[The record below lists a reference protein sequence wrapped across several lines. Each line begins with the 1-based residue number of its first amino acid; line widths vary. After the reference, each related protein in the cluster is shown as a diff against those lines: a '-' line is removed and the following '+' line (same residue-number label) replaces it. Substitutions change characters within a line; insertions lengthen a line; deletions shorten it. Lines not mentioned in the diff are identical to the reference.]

1 MAKIKLREKIPLLF
15 KYYGMSFSRYM
26 ATRFIPA
33 SATAFFLVFFL
44 IPHVFP
50 IITELKYTRY
60 LFYAIPFYIS
70 LSLFM
75 YPLSQAMRKR
85 REIEERIH
93 LAVTKMAVMAA
104 AGIPREDIIRSI
116 AADPTYGEISEI
128 FSRVLVLVDKWK
140 ISLARSLRLIAEEVI
155 SDTLRDFMMRLASA
169 IEVGENLSEFLEKE
183 QKVMLVEY
191 ETRYRTSL
199 ELANILREIYV
210 STLVSTMFLL
220 SFLVIVPVLAG
231 GDPLVYL
238 FSGIMAYAVMEGIIY
253 YLLRI
258 VLPEESL
265 YGKPRHI
272 VYEFDKTLTRFYLP
286 ITIIMSFIL
295 GTLFYFLVPA
305 GLFVQYWPL
314 FISTSLLPFSVVGA
328 LIYKDEKKVRD
339 RDKNYEVYIRV
350 LGAAAIASA
359 EGLTG
364 AVGRVLSHD
373 FGELTPLI
381 KNLYKRLRTRINKVM
396 SWEYFMDESGSWL
409 IQTFTKMFVD
419 SVNLGGNPDLVSRLI
434 TDSISRI
441 LSLRT
446 ERQSLVSNITGILY
460 GLAVGVAMSMAVL
473 VQMMGMLNKTMSQV
487 TLAGLPIQIPIFA
500 VSYDLSITSF
510 LVVSVIA
517 VHAAFSGLI
526 LRDLSGGHRFSPLLH
541 LVVIFWV
548 AAAVYTIM
556 QNVMSIVLGI

>member
-1 MAKIKLREKIPLLF
+1 MAKIKVHEKIAMLF
-15 KYYGMSFSRYM
+15 KYYGISFSRYL
-26 ATRFIPA
+26 ATRLVPI
-33 SATAFFLVFFL
+33 SSVMFFLVFFL

-50 IITELKYTRY
+50 LINELRITRY
-60 LFYAIPFYIS
+60 ILYMIPFYVTIA
-70 LSLFM
+70 LFL
-75 YPLSQAMRKR
+75 YPISQAMKKR
-85 REIEERIH
+85 REIEERLH

-104 AGIPREDIIRSI
+104 AGIPREEIIRSI
-116 AADPTYGEISEI
+116 ATDPTYGEISEI
-128 FSRVLVLVDKWK
+128 FNKVLVLVDKWK

-155 SDTLRDFMMRLASA
+155 SDGLRDFMRRLASA
-169 IEVGENLSEFLEKE
+169 IEVGENLSEFLGKE

-220 SFLVIVPVLAG
+220 SFLVILPVLTGA
-231 GDPLVYL
+231 DPLVFL
-238 FSGIMAYAVMEGIIY
+238 FSGISAYAIVEGVIY

-258 VLPEESL
+258 VLPEETL
-265 YGKPRHI
+265 YGKPKHI
-272 VYEFDKTLTRFYLP
+272 AYEFDRLLTRFYLP
-286 ITIIMSFIL
+286 ITTVMSFVL

-314 FISTSLLPFSVVGA
+314 FISTSLLPFSIVGV
-328 LIYKDEKKVRD
+328 LIYKDEKRVRD

-350 LGAAAIASA
+350 LGAAAIAST

-364 AVGRVLSHD
+364 AVERVLSHD

-381 KNLYKRLRTRINKVM
+381 RNLYKRLRTRINKVM

-409 IQTFTKMFVD
+409 IQTFTRMFVD

-460 GLAVGVAMSMAVL
+460 GLA
-473 VQMMGMLNKTMSQV
+473 
-487 TLAGLPIQIPIFA
+487 I
-500 VSYDLSITSF
+500 
-510 LVVSVIA
+510 
-517 VHAAFSGLI
+517 
-526 LRDLSGGHRFSPLLH
+526 
-541 LVVIFWV
+541 
-548 AAAVYTIM
+548 
-556 QNVMSIVLGI
+556 

>member
-1 MAKIKLREKIPLLF
+1 MAKIKVHEKIAMLF
-15 KYYGMSFSRYM
+15 KYYGISFSRYL
-26 ATRFIPA
+26 ATRLVPI
-33 SATAFFLVFFL
+33 SSVMFFLVFFL

-50 IITELKYTRY
+50 LINELRITRY
-60 LFYAIPFYIS
+60 ILYMIPFYVTIA
-70 LSLFM
+70 LFL
-75 YPLSQAMRKR
+75 YPISQAMKKR
-85 REIEERIH
+85 REIEERLH

-104 AGIPREDIIRSI
+104 AGIPREEIIRSI
-116 AADPTYGEISEI
+116 ATDPTYGEISEI
-128 FSRVLVLVDKWK
+128 FNKVLVLVDKWK

-155 SDTLRDFMMRLASA
+155 SDGLRDFMRRLASA
-169 IEVGENLSEFLEKE
+169 IEVGENLSEFLGKE

-220 SFLVIVPVLAG
+220 SFLVILPVLTGA
-231 GDPLVYL
+231 DPLVFL
-238 FSGIMAYAVMEGIIY
+238 FSGISAYAIVEGVIY

-258 VLPEESL
+258 VLPEETL
-265 YGKPRHI
+265 YGKPKHI
-272 VYEFDKTLTRFYLP
+272 AYEFDRLLTRFYLP
-286 ITIIMSFIL
+286 ITTVMSFVL

-314 FISTSLLPFSVVGA
+314 FISTSLLPFSIVGV
-328 LIYKDEKKVRD
+328 LIYKDEKRVRD

-350 LGAAAIASA
+350 LGAAAIAST

-364 AVGRVLSHD
+364 AVERVLSHD

-381 KNLYKRLRTRINKVM
+381 RNLYKRLRTRINKVM

-409 IQTFTKMFVD
+409 IQTFTRMFVD

-460 GLAVGVAMSMAVL
+460 GLAIGVAMSMAVL
-473 VQMMGMLNKTMSQV
+473 VQMMAMLNKTMSQV

-517 VHAAFSGLI
+517 VHAAFSGLM
-526 LRDLSGGHRFSPLLH
+526 LRDLSGGHRYSPLLH